1 MTTNTNLPS
10 QNVQQ
15 EEAVVNINLI
25 EEFMYISEDELKI
38 VMSFK
43 DEFTEMKFFNYGVL
57 IYVQEE
63 DDLSSFPHV
72 SEFLENYEK
81 VFSTNCYLGVL
92 VLRQTKCKHLNNV
105 FSNLFSLCHI

>member
-25 EEFMYISEDELKI
+25 EEFMNISEDELKI
-38 VMSFK
+38 IMSFK
-43 DEFTEMKFFNYGVL
+43 DEFTDMKFFNYGVL

-63 DDLSSFPHV
+63 DDISSFPHV
-72 SEFLENYEK
+72 SELLENYEK
-81 VFSTNCYLGVL
+81 VFSTNCYLGVF
-92 VLRQTKCKHLNNV
+92 VLRQTKCKH
-105 FSNLFSLCHI
+105 

>member
-25 EEFMYISEDELKI
+25 EEFMNISEDELKI
-38 VMSFK
+38 IMSFK
-43 DEFTEMKFFNYGVL
+43 DEFTDMKFFNYGVL

-72 SEFLENYEK
+72 SELLENYEK
-81 VFSTNCYLGVL
+81 VFSTNCYLGVF

>member
-25 EEFMYISEDELKI
+25 EEFMNISEDELKI
-38 VMSFK
+38 IMSFK
-43 DEFTEMKFFNYGVL
+43 DEFTDMKFFNYGVL

-72 SEFLENYEK
+72 SELLENYEK
-81 VFSTNCYLGVL
+81 VFSTNCYLGVF
-92 VLRQTKCKHLNNV
+92 VLRQTKCKHLNKV